1 MIDATG
7 HRVADADPSLKGRF
21 LSAIILAPAVL
32 ALVVWG
38 IWPFALLAAV
48 AVVLLAME
56 WRQLITAHIDPKS
69 GDLAA
74 ASACVVAILVLVLG
88 ASGLYQPA
96 LIVMIMGAALAF
108 LMAKIMG
115 AAAIWTSAGVLYLS
129 LPMLAMVW
137 LRSVPQVGLTM
148 LLWLIFV
155 VWATDIMAYF
165 VGRKIGGRRLA
176 PSISPGKTWAGLWG
190 GMAGAAVVGA
200 AFAFFVGPFRL
211 LPSIILAAGLACVA
225 QFGDLVESAL
235 KRQAGVKD
243 SGRLIPGHGGLFDR
257 LDGLLF
263 AAPVLALV
271 ALIAEGQGWP

>member
-1 MIDATG
+1 M
-7 HRVADADPSLKGRF
+7 
-21 LSAIILAPAVL
+21 L
-32 ALVVWG
+32 ALIVWG
-38 IWPFALLAAV
+38 IWPFALLAAA
-48 AVVLLAME
+48 AVVLLAIE
-56 WRQLITAHIDPKS
+56 WRHLMTAHIDVKT
-69 GDLAA
+69 GNLAA
-74 ASACVVAILVLVLG
+74 VAACVVALLVLVLG
-88 ASGLYQPA
+88 TLGLYQPA
-96 LIVMIMGAALAF
+96 LIVMIVGAALAV
-108 LMAKIMG
+108 LLAKMVG
-115 AAAIWTSAGVLYLS
+115 ASAIWASAGVVYLS

-137 LRSVPQVGLTM
+137 LRAVPQVGLTM
-148 LLWLIFV
+148 LLWLFFV

-165 VGRKIGGRRLA
+165 VGRQIGGRRLA

-200 AFAFFVGPFRL
+200 AFALLVGPFRL

-243 SGRLIPGHGGLFDR
+243 SGGLIPGHGGLFDR

-271 ALIAEGQGWP
+271 ALIAEGQGWS